1 MFRPPES
8 RYAGT
13 AAGFPARHKVLLS
26 GPEPLQSVILTQ
38 MAKLFAGGFEGLPIE
53 GFSCFGIPEAEKRRK
68 AIIETFHAPL
78 ERLSEDLLPAL
89 KSAAGCELYA
99 HLPRLNWPAGYRP
112 FCTWLAI
119 STRAQGYQMA
129 SQLNFG
135 IHHDYVAARLSW
147 DVRQDAFGRFEFL
160 CRLGRAGRRLLQT
173 IGEENLKIRVYAAAP
188 WPEGSREV
196 FVATE
201 DLAGSFEAV
210 RRNGVWW
217 EIGLK
222 LPLKE
227 NSKTIGSAVLGE
239 EVERVFRVLLP
250 HMLTAH

>member
-1 MFRPPES
+1 M
-8 RYAGT
+8 
-13 AAGFPARHKVLLS
+13 S
-26 GPEPLQSVILTQ
+26 GPKPLQSVILAQ

-53 GFSCFGIPEAEKRRK
+53 GFSCFGIPDAGNRRK
-68 AIIETFHAPL
+68 AIIETFHPPL
-78 ERLSEDLLPAL
+78 ERLSEDLVPGLQA
-89 KSAAGCELYA
+89 AAGCDLHA

-129 SQLNFG
+129 SQLNLG
-135 IHHDYVAARLSW
+135 VHHDYVAARLGW

-160 CRLGRAGRRLLQT
+160 CRLGRTGRRLSRT
-173 IGEENLKIRVYAAAP
+173 IGEQNLKIRVYAAAN

-196 FVATE
+196 FASAE

-222 LPLKE
+222 LPLRGK
-227 NSKTIGSAVLGE
+227 SKTIGSTVLGE
-239 EVERVFRVLLP
+239 EVERVFQALLP
-250 HMLTAH
+250 HLLTAR